1 MLVHVSEM
9 PWRRV
14 RNAEATCQKCR
25 GDGVGG
31 GGEAGGGDGVSGRGG
46 EMVVVTASVA
56 EAMAEAATA
65 WAEQMLWAREVA
77 ATVVAAMVEAV
88 TAWAA
93 AGCIDGVN
101 AGGGDGGGGEGAGG
115 GGNGGGTRWAETAR
129 SAAGGGGGGAVP
141 HCDGPAV

>member
-56 EAMAEAATA
+56 LMAKRRLLQ
-65 WAEQMLWAREVA
+65 QMPLIKW
-77 ATVVAAMVEAV
+77 VVV
-88 TAWAA
+88 
-93 AGCIDGVN
+93 G
-101 AGGGDGGGGEGAGG
+101 
-115 GGNGGGTRWAETAR
+115 R
-129 SAAGGGGGGAVP
+129 SFVQ
-141 HCDGPAV
+141 CRMRL

>member
-1 MLVHVSEM
+1 M
-9 PWRRV
+9 
-14 RNAEATCQKCR
+14 
-25 GDGVGG
+25 GG

-93 AGCIDGVN
+93 AGCIDGASMLAEATEEAERAREVV
-101 AGGGDGGGGEGAGG
+101 ATAAAQGGRRRRGRQREAAAAEPFLTATDLPCEDIWRNDGVDGA
-115 GGNGGGTRWAETAR
+115 
-129 SAAGGGGGGAVP
+129 
-141 HCDGPAV
+141 DGSSE